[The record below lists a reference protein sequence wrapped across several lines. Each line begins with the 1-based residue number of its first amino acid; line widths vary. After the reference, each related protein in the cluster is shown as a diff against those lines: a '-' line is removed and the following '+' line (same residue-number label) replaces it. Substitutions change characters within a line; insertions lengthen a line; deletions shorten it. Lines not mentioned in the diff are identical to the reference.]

1 MERET
6 GSRREAVRQA
16 AALWVVR
23 LDDPSCSAA
32 DRAAFEAWRDDSHEH
47 EAAYEREAA
56 AWARLE
62 RLRAL
67 RPGVERPDRDLLA
80 ERRPS
85 VTRTPWARGMAAA
98 AAIAL
103 VVAGTMTFDGGVAYA
118 TAIGERRVV
127 VLSDNSRIELNTDS
141 KVVVRYRKGVREV
154 KLIRGEAVFEAAKDA
169 RPFVIKAADAVM
181 QADGS
186 TEMAVR
192 LRSDGAAVT
201 VKRGAVDLDPAPTE
215 RKDDLRLTAGVTAIY
230 SSAGS
235 RSRAVSDS
243 EIDRALAWRQGAIAL
258 NGQSLE
264 QAVAEFN
271 RYNRQQIRI
280 ADPSISGLRLAG
292 YFQTTEPNSF
302 VGAVTSAFPVRAA
315 AGPDGAI
322 RLTRRVVSE
331 KTG

>member
-6 GSRREAVRQA
+6 GSRRETVRQA

-32 DRAAFEAWRDDSHEH
+32 DRAAFEAWRAESCEN
-47 EAAYEREAA
+47 EATFEREAA
-56 AWARLE
+56 AWARLD
-62 RLRAL
+62 RLRAM
-67 RPGVERPDRDLLA
+67 RPGAASLDRDLLA
-80 ERRPS
+80 PERRLTLPKFS
-85 VTRTPWARGMAAA
+85 QSDWARGMAATA
-98 AAIAL
+98 AAAA
-103 VVAGTMTFDGGVAYA
+103 VVTGVMTFGGGTAYA

-154 KLIRGEAVFEAAKDA
+154 KLIRGEAVFEAAKDS

-181 QADGS
+181 QADAGA
-186 TEMAVR
+186 EMAVR

-201 VKRGAVDLDPAPTE
+201 VKRGAVALDPEPAE
-215 RKDDLRLTAGVTAIY
+215 GKDELRLTAGVAAIY
-230 SSAGS
+230 SSAGH
-235 RSRAVSDS
+235 RSRVVSDS
-243 EIDRALAWRQGAIAL
+243 EIDRSLAWRQGAIAL

-271 RYNRQQIRI
+271 RYNRQQISI

-302 VGAVTSAFPVRAA
+302 VAAVTSTFPVRAS
-315 AGPDGAI
+315 AGADGAI
-322 RLTRRVVSE
+322 RLSRR
-331 KTG
+331 G

>member
-6 GSRREAVRQA
+6 GARREEVRQA

-23 LDDPSCSAA
+23 LDDPSCSDA
-32 DRAAFEAWRDDSHEH
+32 DRAAFEAWRGESHEH
-47 EAAYEREAA
+47 EAAFEREAA
-56 AWARLE
+56 AWARLD

-67 RPGVERPDRDLLA
+67 RPGALLPDHDLLA
-80 ERRPS
+80 PFQRSRLPDLS
-85 VTRTPWARGMAAA
+85 RSPWARGMAVAVA
-98 AAIAL
+98 VAL
-103 VVAGTMTFDGGVAYA
+103 VVTGTMTLGGGTAYA

-154 KLIRGEAVFEAAKDA
+154 TLVRGEAVFEAAGDA
-169 RPFVIKAADAVM
+169 RPFVIRAADAVM
-181 QADGS
+181 QADAS

-201 VKRGAVDLDPAPTE
+201 VRKGAVELDPTPEEHA
-215 RKDDLRLTAGVTAIY
+215 DALRLTAGVAAIY
-230 SSAGS
+230 GSAGS
-235 RSRAVSDS
+235 RSRAVSET
-243 EIDRALAWRQGAIAL
+243 EIDRSLAWRQGAIAL

-271 RYNRQQIRI
+271 RYNRQRISI

-292 YFQTTEPNSF
+292 YFQTTEPKSF
-302 VGAVTSAFPVRAA
+302 VSAVTNAFPVRASEGA
-315 AGPDGAI
+315 DGEI
-322 RLTRRVVSE
+322 RLSRR
-331 KTG
+331 G

>member
-1 MERET
+1 MEREA

-23 LDDPSCSAA
+23 LDDPSCSDA
-32 DRAAFEAWRDDSHEH
+32 DRAAFEAWRGESFEH
-47 EAAYEREAA
+47 EAAYEREAV
-56 AWARLE
+56 AWGRLE

-67 RPGVERPDRDLLA
+67 RPGAGKPEPDLLIA
-80 ERRPS
+80 APARGLRHS
-85 VTRTPWARGMAAA
+85 PWARGLAAA
-98 AAIAL
+98 AAAAM
-103 VVAGTMTFDGGVAYA
+103 VVGGVLSLGTSTAYA

-141 KVVVRYRKGVREV
+141 KVVVRYHGGVREV
-154 KLIRGEAVFEAAKDA
+154 RLVRGEAVFQAANDK
-169 RPFVIKAADAVM
+169 RPFVIKAAKAVM

-192 LRSDGAAVT
+192 LRADGAAVT
-201 VKRGAVDLDPAPTE
+201 VKRGAVELDPGAAE
-215 RKDDLRLTAGVTAIY
+215 RKDEVRLTAGVAAVY
-230 SSAGS
+230 GSAGA
-235 RSRAVSDS
+235 RARPIPES

-292 YFQTTEPNSF
+292 YFQTTEPTSF
-302 VGAVTSAFPVRAA
+302 VNAVTNAFPVRAA
-315 AGPDGAI
+315 EGADGAI
-322 RLTRRVVSE
+322 RLSRRPIS
-331 KTG
+331 

>member
-32 DRAAFEAWRDDSHEH
+32 DRAAFEAWRAESHEN
-47 EAAYEREAA
+47 EATFEREAV
-56 AWARLE
+56 AWARLD
-62 RLRAL
+62 RLRAM
-67 RPGVERPDRDLLA
+67 RPGAERPDRDLLA
-80 ERRPS
+80 PDRRLTLPKFS
-85 VTRTPWARGMAAA
+85 QSSWARGMAATA
-98 AAIAL
+98 AAA
-103 VVAGTMTFDGGVAYA
+103 VVVTGVMTFGGGTAYA

-127 VLSDNSRIELNTDS
+127 VLSDNSRIELNTNS

-154 KLIRGEAVFEAAKDA
+154 KLIRGEAVFEAAKDS
-169 RPFVIKAADAVM
+169 RPFLIKAAEAVM
-181 QADGS
+181 HADAGA
-186 TEMAVR
+186 EMAVR

-201 VKRGAVDLDPAPTE
+201 VKRGAVALDPEPTE
-215 RKDDLRLTAGVTAIY
+215 RKDELRLTAGVAAIY

-271 RYNRQQIRI
+271 RYNRQQISI

-292 YFQTTEPNSF
+292 YFQTTEPRSF
-302 VGAVTSAFPVRAA
+302 VTAVTGAFPVRASEGA
-315 AGPDGAI
+315 DGAI
-322 RLTRRVVSE
+322 RLSRRS
-331 KTG
+331 

>member
-6 GSRREAVRQA
+6 GSRRETVRQA

-32 DRAAFEAWRDDSHEH
+32 DRAAFEVWRAESHEN
-47 EAAYEREAA
+47 EAAFECEAA
-56 AWARLE
+56 AWARLD
-62 RLRAL
+62 RLRAM

-80 ERRPS
+80 PERRLTLPRFS
-85 VTRTPWARGMAAA
+85 QSRWARGMAAA
-98 AAIAL
+98 AAAA
-103 VVAGTMTFDGGVAYA
+103 VVVTGAMTFGSGTAYA

-154 KLIRGEAVFEAAKDA
+154 KLVRGEAVFEAAPDA

-181 QADGS
+181 QADAA

-201 VKRGAVDLDPAPTE
+201 VKRGAVALDPEPAE
-215 RKDDLRLTAGVTAIY
+215 RKDELRLTAGVAAIY
-230 SSAGS
+230 TSAGS

-264 QAVAEFN
+264 QAVTEFN

-280 ADPSISGLRLAG
+280 SDPSISGLRLAG
-292 YFQTTEPNSF
+292 YFQTTEPRSF
-302 VGAVTSAFPVRAA
+302 VAAVTDAFPVRASEGA
-315 AGPDGAI
+315 DGAI
-322 RLTRRVVSE
+322 RLSRR
-331 KTG
+331 G